1 MVAPLPFLDLDGRIT
16 RMQPLQTTTVYTPPT
31 MKIQQTP
38 NTISVGKGNNLGKN
52 NNSGNLMNTVAG
64 ALSTGLSSYGSTG
77 SVGQG
82 VSSTVDS
89 LIKSIPVAGQI
100 ISAVDMIAD
109 PLASAFGD
117 AGATNQY
124 NQAAERLINPLNS
137 LEGGISNLID
147 GNSKEGWNDLMGV
160 VLPGLAG
167 FNDAKWE
174 REKRSADASRER
186 VLLNE
191 KDKQRDV
198 QQGYGWRYRDQP
210 MQAANGGYLGY
221 SDDVLGQSFAMGGEL
236 LEFGKGGKIHIKP
249 ENRGKFTAYKQ
260 RTGKT
265 TEEALHSKNPHV
277 RQMANFARNARHW
290 KHEFGGELPERVTYS
305 EHPLQIKPE
314 DPHIQGYKDTR
325 FVADN
330 TSTYNPNIK
339 STKEA
344 LREAVQRDFERLAAE
359 WGKKS
364 GRAEYVPVELQFV
377 NPAGKALSGLVT
389 SPTLKSAAQT
399 VGYLLPFELGGS
411 VAQRPMVNE
420 YNEGGTHDMNT
431 SGYGGVPVDS
441 MGNRT
446 IVSANRPV
454 ATVEEGEVSWF
465 DPNSKTTYVFS
476 NKIRL

>member
-1 MVAPLPFLDLDGRIT
+1 MVAPLPFLDLGGRIT

-117 AGATNQY
+117 AGATNPY

-137 LEGGISNLID
+137 LESGISNLID
-147 GNSKEGWNDLMGV
+147 GNSKEGWNDLMGI

-290 KHEFGGELPERVTYS
+290 KHEFGGDIEEQSQVINSNP
-305 EHPLQIKPE
+305 QI
-314 DPHIQGYKDTR
+314 T
-325 FVADN
+325 
-330 TSTYNPNIK
+330 
-339 STKEA
+339 
-344 LREAVQRDFERLAAE
+344 
-359 WGKKS
+359 
-364 GRAEYVPVELQFV
+364 
-377 NPAGKALSGLVT
+377 
-389 SPTLKSAAQT
+389 
-399 VGYLLPFELGGS
+399 
-411 VAQRPMVNE
+411 E
-420 YNEGGTHDMNT
+420 YNEGDTHDMNT
-431 SGYGGVPVDS
+431 SGYGGVPVDAS
-441 MGNRT
+441 GNRT
-446 IVSANRPV
+446 VVSANRPV

>member
-1 MVAPLPFLDLDGRIT
+1 
-16 RMQPLQTTTVYTPPT
+16 MQPLQTTTVYTPPT

-52 NNSGNLMNTVAG
+52 NNSGNLMNTVTG

-100 ISAVDMIAD
+100 ISAVDMITD

-117 AGATNQY
+117 AGATNPY
-124 NQAAERLINPLNS
+124 NQAAERLFSPLNS
-137 LEGGISNLID
+137 LESGISNLID
-147 GNSKEGWNDLMGV
+147 GNSKEGWNDLIGV

-167 FNDAKWE
+167 YNDAKWE

-210 MQAANGGYLGY
+210 MQAAYGGYLGY
-221 SDDVLGQSFAMGGEL
+221 NDDVLGQSFEFGGEL
-236 LEFGKGGKIHIKP
+236 LEMGKGGKIYIKP
-249 ENRGKFTAYKQ
+249 ENRGKFTEYKQ

-265 TEEALHSKNPHV
+265 TEEALHSKDPHV

-290 KHEFGGELPERVTYS
+290 KHEFGGDIEEQSQVINSNP
-305 EHPLQIKPE
+305 QI
-314 DPHIQGYKDTR
+314 T
-325 FVADN
+325 
-330 TSTYNPNIK
+330 
-339 STKEA
+339 
-344 LREAVQRDFERLAAE
+344 
-359 WGKKS
+359 
-364 GRAEYVPVELQFV
+364 
-377 NPAGKALSGLVT
+377 
-389 SPTLKSAAQT
+389 
-399 VGYLLPFELGGS
+399 
-411 VAQRPMVNE
+411 E
-420 YNEGGTHDMNT
+420 YNEGDTHDMNT
-431 SGYGGVPVDS
+431 SGYGGVPVDAS
-441 MGNRT
+441 GNRT
-446 IVSANRPV
+446 VVSANRPV

-465 DPNSKTTYVFS
+465 NPNSKTTYVFS

>member
-1 MVAPLPFLDLDGRIT
+1 MVAPLPFLDLGGRIT
-16 RMQPLQTTTVYTPPT
+16 RMQPLQATTVYTPPT

-38 NTISVGKGNNLGKN
+38 NTISVGKDNNLGKN
-52 NNSGNLMNTVAG
+52 NNSGNLMNTVTG

-137 LEGGISNLID
+137 LESGISNLID

-167 FNDAKWE
+167 YNDAKWE
-174 REKRSADASRER
+174 RERRSADASRER

-249 ENRGKFTAYKQ
+249 ENRGKFTEYKQ

-265 TEEALHSKNPHV
+265 TEEALHSKDPHV
-277 RQMANFARNARHW
+277 RQMANFARNASHW
-290 KHEFGGELPERVTYS
+290 KHEFGGDIEEQSQVINSNP
-305 EHPLQIKPE
+305 QI
-314 DPHIQGYKDTR
+314 T
-325 FVADN
+325 
-330 TSTYNPNIK
+330 
-339 STKEA
+339 
-344 LREAVQRDFERLAAE
+344 
-359 WGKKS
+359 
-364 GRAEYVPVELQFV
+364 
-377 NPAGKALSGLVT
+377 
-389 SPTLKSAAQT
+389 
-399 VGYLLPFELGGS
+399 
-411 VAQRPMVNE
+411 E
-420 YNEGGTHDMNT
+420 YNEGDTHDMNT
-431 SGYGGVPVDS
+431 SGYGGVPVDAS
-441 MGNRT
+441 GNRT
-446 IVSANRPV
+446 VVSANRPV

>member
-1 MVAPLPFLDLDGRIT
+1 
-16 RMQPLQTTTVYTPPT
+16 
-31 MKIQQTP
+31 
-38 NTISVGKGNNLGKN
+38 
-52 NNSGNLMNTVAG
+52 
-64 ALSTGLSSYGSTG
+64 
-77 SVGQG
+77 
-82 VSSTVDS
+82 
-89 LIKSIPVAGQI
+89 
-100 ISAVDMIAD
+100 
-109 PLASAFGD
+109 
-117 AGATNQY
+117 
-124 NQAAERLINPLNS
+124 
-137 LEGGISNLID
+137 
-147 GNSKEGWNDLMGV
+147 
-160 VLPGLAG
+160 
-167 FNDAKWE
+167 
-174 REKRSADASRER
+174 
-186 VLLNE
+186 
-191 KDKQRDV
+191 
-198 QQGYGWRYRDQP
+198 

-277 RQMANFARNARHW
+277 RQMANFARNASHW

-305 EHPLQIKPE
+305 DHPHPLQIKPE

-330 TSTYNPNIK
+330 TSTYNRNIK
-339 STKEA
+339 SSKEA
-344 LREAVQRDFERLAAE
+344 LREVVQRDFERFVAE

-364 GRAEYVPVELQFV
+364 GRAEYVPVESLFV
-377 NPAGKALSGLVT
+377 NPGGKALSLLVT
-389 SPTLKSAAQT
+389 SPTLKSAAKIA
-399 VGYLLPFELGGS
+399 GYLLPFELGGS